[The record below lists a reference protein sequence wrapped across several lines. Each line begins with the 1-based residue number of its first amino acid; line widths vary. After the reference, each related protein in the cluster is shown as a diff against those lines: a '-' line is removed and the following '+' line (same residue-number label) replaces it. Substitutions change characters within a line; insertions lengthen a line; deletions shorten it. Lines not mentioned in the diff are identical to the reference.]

1 MPFLQD
7 TREAPDGYEAPGRK
21 KTAILAVVVVVLFL
35 LIVFMSLRITEIQVT
50 GNQKYTDEQ
59 IVQMLFPDKISRNT
73 AVCYLRDHLQEHET
87 IPFVEDYRIV
97 FQGLGKAEV
106 IVYEKSVV
114 GYVSYMS
121 SYMYFDKDGI
131 IVESSSQA
139 LSGVPRITGLK
150 FGHIVL
156 YQALPVESQE
166 IFSEILNLTQV
177 LSIYG
182 IEVDR
187 IQFNSYGEANLYMGD
202 LEVVL
207 GGNESLNGKIAELSD
222 MLSQLEGRSGTLY
235 LDDYDETSTNAMYA
249 FRPR

>member
-1 MPFLQD
+1 M
-7 TREAPDGYEAPGRK
+7 
-21 KTAILAVVVVVLFL
+21 AIFQETNEEPPKRRTGLLVAVIVLLLLLILFL
-35 LIVFMSLRITEIQVT
+35 SLQITEIEVT

-59 IVQMLFPDKISRNT
+59 IEEMLFPDKVSRNT
-73 AVCYLRDHLQEHET
+73 AICYLLDHIQEHEQ
-87 IPFVEDYRIV
+87 IPFVEDYKLV
-97 FQGLGKAEV
+97 FQGLGKVEV

-131 IVESSSQA
+131 IVESSGQA
-139 LSGVPRITGLK
+139 LSGIPRITGLK

-187 IQFNSYGEANLYMGD
+187 IQFNEYGEANLYMGD
-202 LEVVL
+202 IEVVL
-207 GGNESLNGKIAELSD
+207 GGNESLNGKIAELGD
-222 MLSQLEGRSGTLY
+222 MLPMLEGRSGTLY
-235 LDDYDETSTNAMYA
+235 LDDYDETSANAMYA
-249 FRPR
+249 FKPR